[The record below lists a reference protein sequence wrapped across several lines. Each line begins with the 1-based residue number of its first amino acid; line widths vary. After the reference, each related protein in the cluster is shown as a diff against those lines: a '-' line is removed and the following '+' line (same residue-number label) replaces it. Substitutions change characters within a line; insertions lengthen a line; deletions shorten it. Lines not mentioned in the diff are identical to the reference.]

1 MYRNCIGT
9 AATCQSKDPV
19 HMELQVASLA
29 PRAFLIPKFLSDF
42 ETDEIIRL
50 AKPQIHVSLVGDYD
64 GAGVRTSDTRT
75 SKNAWVGRSTNDVTE
90 SLYLRAA
97 HLLNLDEKLLQTR
110 TNAEDLQ
117 VVHYVNGQ
125 KYDSHHDWGVSGFVE
140 SRYITLLLYL
150 TDMED
155 ENAGG
160 ETSFPKGADGLG
172 FKVSPR
178 KGSAVLFYNLLEDGN
193 GDDLALHAALP
204 VWRGEK
210 WLANFWVWDPV
221 RK

>member
-1 MYRNCIGT
+1 
-9 AATCQSKDPV
+9 
-19 HMELQVASLA
+19 MELQVASLA

-50 AKPQIHVSLVGDYD
+50 AKPQIHVSLVGDYE

-75 SKNAWVGRSTNDVTE
+75 SKNAWVGRSSNDVTE
-90 SLYLRAA
+90 SLYVRAA
-97 HLLNLDEKLLQTR
+97 HLLNLDQKLLQTT